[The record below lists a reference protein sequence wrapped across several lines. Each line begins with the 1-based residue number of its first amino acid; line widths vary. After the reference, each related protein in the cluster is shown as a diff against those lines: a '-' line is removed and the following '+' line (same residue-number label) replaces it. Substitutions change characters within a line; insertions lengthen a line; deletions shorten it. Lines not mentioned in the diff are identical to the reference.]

1 MTPIA
6 ALVAEAIAKAEAETE
21 DMVHCTC
28 RYLALPIDHL
38 EAEPG
43 DGEFDDIGA
52 AGEIDLARDIQGQG
66 FSVVVVRLDAFD
78 AALTHLA
85 TRAAE
90 AEEKL
95 GVMTLSRL
103 EVMARTEEAMEQ
115 TDKALANTAKAIA
128 ALEAAVAAGN
138 AWKAKAAEA
147 EGRAERAEARIVKL
161 RATLD
166 AAAQAS
172 GANAVID
179 LCDNAL
185 CVDILDADQ
194 PDADAAVPRG

>member
-6 ALVAEAIAKAEAETE
+6 ALVAEALRVAEKATPEKTEGCHHDARAVRIWQGCVVLGTPLVTGSTMPNYTRRDVVTAALVHLAVSVTLAEAKVRAFSESLDLFIAEAE
-21 DMVHCTC
+21 
-28 RYLALPIDHL
+28 A
-38 EAEPG
+38 
-43 DGEFDDIGA
+43 
-52 AGEIDLARDIQGQG
+52 
-66 FSVVVVRLDAFD
+66 
-78 AALTHLA
+78 
-85 TRAAE
+85 
-90 AEEKL
+90 
-95 GVMTLSRL
+95 
-103 EVMARTEEAMEQ
+103 
-115 TDKALANTAKAIA
+115 AKAR
-128 ALEAAVAAGN
+128 
-138 AWKAKAAEA
+138 AAEA

>member
-1 MTPIA
+1 MTAPID
-6 ALVAEAIAKAEAETE
+6 ALVAEAIAKAEAE
-21 DMVHCTC
+21 VGP
-28 RYLALPIDHL
+28 L
-38 EAEPG
+38 
-43 DGEFDDIGA
+43 DDEGNA
-52 AGEIDLARDIQGQG
+52 AQNNGQD
-66 FSVVVVRLDAFD
+66 DAFMHERT
-78 AALTHLA
+78 AHIALAHLA
-85 TRAAE
+85 TR
-90 AEEKL
+90 
-95 GVMTLSRL
+95 
-103 EVMARTEEAMEQ
+103 
-115 TDKALANTAKAIA
+115 
-128 ALEAAVAAGN
+128 
-138 AWKAKAAEA
+138 AAEA